1 MKKFTF
7 LFMMIAL
14 LASLSLF
21 AQNSQTVKPK
31 ETEDYKR
38 QLTVYQ
44 LASRYNDVAVAK
56 SALYNMLAI
65 DPSNISLLDSLAYY
79 YFDYQQFAPA
89 IIVAK
94 DILSIN
100 PNHLAAIE
108 ICATGFENLGI
119 QDQALTYYESLY
131 LKNNDLYNLYK
142 IAFLQF
148 NLKRYKESGTSADI
162 IINNKKS
169 EELKLVFGT
178 GDNKQQEIIMKAAIY
193 NLKGMISK
201 DEGDKAN
208 AKKHFEEA
216 LKLAPDFYLAKE
228 SLRQL

>member
-108 ICATGFENLGI
+108 ICAIGFENLGI